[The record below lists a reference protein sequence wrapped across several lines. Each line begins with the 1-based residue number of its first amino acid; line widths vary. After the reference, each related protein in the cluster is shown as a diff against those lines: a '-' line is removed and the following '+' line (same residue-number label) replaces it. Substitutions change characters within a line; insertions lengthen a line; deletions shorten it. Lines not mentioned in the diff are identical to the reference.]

1 MISRSACAIHSET
14 FSLRNKTKRGKEE
27 VRRNN
32 SKTEE
37 MLADHTST
45 KDSVSRIHR
54 FLTMQ

>member
-1 MISRSACAIHSET
+1 MSSMSACAIQSET

-32 SKTEE
+32 NKTEE
-37 MLADHTST
+37 NADHTST
-45 KDSVSRIHR
+45 KDLVSRIHR